1 MAPGRG
7 DISPDGIVRRLR
19 AAGCVFAEDEARL
32 LIAEAPS
39 PARLAELVD
48 LRVAGLPLEQVL
60 GWAEFFG
67 MRIAVEPGVFVPRRR
82 SELLV
87 REAAALVRAGDD
99 EPVRAGDGEPVRAGK
114 DSRRVLVV
122 DLCCGSGAVGAALA
136 TELTRDRRSDD
147 RRGRSRDVE
156 LHATDIDPAAVRCA
170 RRNVAALGGRVHEG
184 DLDASLPDALRGRVD
199 VLVANAP
206 YVPTDEIRLMPP
218 EARDHEP
225 LVALDGGADGVDV
238 QRRVAAVALRWLS
251 PGGHL
256 LVETSRRQ
264 APATAA
270 AVTSAGLVA
279 RVVTSSDLDAT
290 VVVGTRPSYPAE
302 LGGHA

>member
-1 MAPGRG
+1 MGPARG
-7 DISPDGIVRRLR
+7 DLSPDGVVRRLR

-32 LIAEAPS
+32 LIAEAPT
-39 PARLAELVD
+39 PARLAEMID

-87 REAAALVRAGDD
+87 REAAALVQ
-99 EPVRAGDGEPVRAGK
+99 AGDGALVPTGGDA
-114 DSRRVLVV
+114 RRVVVV
-122 DLCCGSGAVGAALA
+122 DLCCGSGAVGAALV
-136 TELTRDRRSDD
+136 TELTRGRRSDS
-147 RRGRSRDVE
+147 RRGLSRDVE
-156 LHATDIDPAAVRCA
+156 LHAADIDPVAVRCA
-170 RRNVAALGGRVHEG
+170 RRNVATLGGHVHEG
-184 DLDASLPDALRGRVD
+184 DLDEPLPDALRGRVD

-225 LVALDGGADGVDV
+225 PVALDGGADGLDV
-238 QRRVAAVALRWLS
+238 QRRVAAVAPRWLS
-251 PGGHL
+251 PDGHL
-256 LVETSRRQ
+256 LIETSRRQ
-264 APATAA
+264 ASSTAA

-279 RVVTSSDLDAT
+279 RVVRSSDLDAT
-290 VVVGTRPSYPAE
+290 VVVGARPSSAE
-302 LGGHA
+302 HI